1 MKWHQ
6 LTMFT
11 SIAAVQSGLVV
22 MAWFVDLWYR
32 LLMLPG
38 KEDKAEE
45 RTTEDVLE
53 IDCRSIHTVLYFMTL
68 TEAAGVYNKGQEWKK
83 TLH

>member
-6 LTMFT
+6 LTTFT

-53 IDCRSIHTVLYFMTL
+53 IDSR
-68 TEAAGVYNKGQEWKK
+68 
-83 TLH
+83 